1 MDETKQKKGIGL
13 PDLRKS
19 TIWMLSIGFLGVQM
33 AFSLQSSQ
41 MSRIFQTL
49 GADPTKLGFFF
60 ILPPLAGLVVQ
71 PMVGYYSDRTWSKRF
86 GRRMPYLLI
95 GALVSVIVMFL
106 LPNSGSFG
114 FSTFAALW
122 FGAIAILFMDL
133 SSNVA
138 MQPFKMVVGDMVNEK
153 QKSYAYSI
161 QSFLSNTGS
170 VLATIFPYFLTAIG
184 VANVAA
190 KGQLPAS
197 VIISFYVGAIVLVI
211 FSLISVFSV
220 HEYDDATYELYHGV
234 ALNDKTEPHVGIFT
248 LLKRAPKTFWMVSLT
263 QFFCWMAFQ
272 YLWTYGT
279 GTVADNIYHTTNAA
293 SQAFQDGGNWFGVMS
308 AVYAI
313 SAVVWS
319 LVLSKIPAEKSK
331 VGYALSLFI
340 GAFGFISVFF
350 VTNKWVLIFSFIL
363 IGISWAG
370 MMAYPFI
377 MVTNSLN
384 GDHMGT
390 YLGLFNGSI
399 CLPQIV
405 ASVASFGLYPLLG
418 SEMKSMILLAG
429 ILMLI
434 GAVSVFGIKE
444 IDGANANVAQ

>member
-1 MDETKQKKGIGL
+1 MDETKKKKGIGL
-13 PDLRKS
+13 PDLPKS

-60 ILPPLAGLVVQ
+60 ILPPLAGLFVQ
-71 PMVGYYSDRTWSKRF
+71 PLVGYYSDRTWSKRF

-95 GALVSVIVMFL
+95 GAIVSVIVMIL

-122 FGAIAILFMDL
+122 FGAITILFMDL

-170 VLATIFPYFLTAIG
+170 VLATIFPYFLTTIG
-184 VANVAA
+184 VANIAN

-220 HEYDDATYELYHGV
+220 HEYDDATYALYHGV
-234 ALNDKTEPHVGIFT
+234 ALNDTSEPHVGIFS
-248 LLKRAPKTFWMVSLT
+248 LLKRAPKTFWMVALT

-279 GTVADNIYHTTNAA
+279 GTVAENIYHTTNAA
-293 SQAFQDGGNWFGVMS
+293 SQAFQDGGNWYGVMS

-319 LVLSKIPAEKSK
+319 LVLSKIPANHNKL
-331 VGYALSLFI
+331 GYALSLFV

-350 VTNKWVLIFSFIL
+350 VTNKWVLVFSFIL

-405 ASVASFGLYPLLG
+405 ASVASFAIYPLLG

-434 GAVSVFGIKE
+434 GAISVFAIKE
-444 IDGANANVAQ
+444 IDGVNANVAD

>member
-122 FGAIAILFMDL
+122 FGAITILFMDL

-248 LLKRAPKTFWMVSLT
+248 LLKRAPKTFWMVALT

-293 SQAFQDGGNWFGVMS
+293 SQAFQDGGNWYGVMS

>member
-1 MDETKQKKGIGL
+1 MTEKVKGRGL
-13 PDLRKS
+13 PDLPLG
-19 TIWMLSIGFLGVQM
+19 TIWMMSFGFLGVQM

-41 MSRIFQTL
+41 MGRIFQTL

-60 ILPPLAGLVVQ
+60 ILPPLAGMVVQ
-71 PMVGYYSDRTWSKRF
+71 PLVGYFSDRTWTKRF
-86 GRRMPYLLI
+86 GRRMPYLLV

-114 FSTFAALW
+114 FSTVAGLW

-170 VLATIFPYFLTAIG
+170 VLATVFPFLLTAIG
-184 VANVAA
+184 VANTAP
-190 KGQLPAS
+190 KGQVPPS
-197 VIISFYVGAIVLVI
+197 VVISFYVGAVVLVV
-211 FSLISVFSV
+211 FSLIAVFNV
-220 HEYDDATYELYHGV
+220 KEYDDATYELYHGY
-234 ALNDKTEPHVGIFT
+234 ALNIPDEGDGNFIT
-248 LLKRAPKTFWMVSLT
+248 LLKKAPKTFWTVTVT

-279 GTVADNIYHTTNAA
+279 GAVADNVFHATDPSTVGYQN
-293 SQAFQDGGNWFGVMS
+293 GGNWFGILS
-308 AVYAI
+308 AVYAVA
-313 SAVVWS
+313 AVLWS
-319 LVLSKIPAEKSK
+319 LVLSKIPATKNK
-331 VGYALSLFI
+331 RGYALSLFL
-340 GAFGFISVFF
+340 GSLGFISVFYF
-350 VTNKWVLIFSFIL
+350 HSLVLLTISFIL

-377 MVTNSLN
+377 MVTNALP

-390 YLGLFNGSI
+390 YLGLFNCSI

-405 ASVASFGLYPLLG
+405 ASVASFALFPLLG
-418 SEMKSMILLAG
+418 SHFPSMILISG
-429 ILMLI
+429 ILMLV
-434 GAVSVFGIKE
+434 GAISVHFIQEMIQGGGYKV
-444 IDGANANVAQ
+444 D

>member
-122 FGAIAILFMDL
+122 FGAITILFMDL

-248 LLKRAPKTFWMVSLT
+248 ILKRAPKTFWMVSLT

-293 SQAFQDGGNWFGVMS
+293 SQAFQDGGNWYGVMS

>member
-122 FGAIAILFMDL
+122 FGAITILFMDL

-293 SQAFQDGGNWFGVMS
+293 SQAFQDGGNWYGVMS

-377 MVTNSLN
+377 MLTNSLN

>member
-1 MDETKQKKGIGL
+1 MDDTKTKKGQGL
-13 PDLRKS
+13 PDLSRG
-19 TIWMLSIGFLGVQM
+19 TIWMLSFGFLGVQM

-41 MSRIFQTL
+41 MGRIFQTL

-60 ILPPLAGLVVQ
+60 ILPPLAGLFVQ
-71 PMVGYYSDRTWSKRF
+71 PIVGYLSDRTWSKRF

-95 GALVSVIVMFL
+95 GAVVSVIVMFL

-122 FGAIAILFMDL
+122 FGAVAILFMDL

-170 VLATIFPYFLTAIG
+170 VLATIFPFVLTSIG
-184 VANVAA
+184 VANVAEHG
-190 KGQLPAS
+190 KLPDS
-197 VIISFYVGAIVLVI
+197 VIISFYAGAIILVI

-220 HEYDDATYELYHGV
+220 HEYDDAEYELYHGV
-234 ALNDKTEPHVGIFT
+234 ALNSKTEPHAGIFT
-248 LLKRAPKTFWMVSLT
+248 LLKRAPKTFWMVALT

-272 YLWTYGT
+272 YLWTYGS
-279 GTVADNIYHTTNAA
+279 GTVADNIFHTTDAS
-293 SQAFQDGGNWFGVMS
+293 SQAFQDGGNWFGIMS

-319 LVLSKIPAEKSK
+319 LVLSKIPATKNK
-331 VGYALSLFI
+331 IGYALSLFL

-350 VTNKWVLIFSFIL
+350 ITNKWVLILSFIL

-405 ASVASFGLYPLLG
+405 ASVASFAIYPMLG
-418 SEMKSMILLAG
+418 SEMRSMIMVSG
-429 ILMLI
+429 VLMLI

-444 IDGANANVAQ
+444 LNGNNVPSSN

>member
-122 FGAIAILFMDL
+122 FGAITILFMDL

-170 VLATIFPYFLTAIG
+170 VLATMFPYFLTAIG

-293 SQAFQDGGNWFGVMS
+293 SQAFQDGGNWYGVMS

>member
-1 MDETKQKKGIGL
+1 MMVDKKKGQGL
-13 PDLRKS
+13 PNLPLS
-19 TIWMLSIGFLGVQM
+19 TIWMLSFGFLGVQM

-41 MSRIFQTL
+41 MGRMFQTL

-60 ILPPLAGLVVQ
+60 ILPPLAGLFVQ
-71 PMVGYYSDRTWSKRF
+71 PLVGYFSDRTWTKRF
-86 GRRMPYLLI
+86 GRRMPYLLV

-114 FSTFAALW
+114 FSTTAGLW
-122 FGAIAILFMDL
+122 FGAITILFMDL

-138 MQPFKMVVGDMVNEK
+138 MQPFKMVVGDMVNEN

-161 QSFLSNTGS
+161 QSFLSNAGS
-170 VLATIFPYFLTAIG
+170 VLATIFPFLLTVIG
-184 VANVAA
+184 VANTAP
-190 KGQLPAS
+190 KGQVPAS
-197 VIISFYVGAIVLVI
+197 VIISFYVGAIVLVV
-211 FSLISVFSV
+211 FSLIAVFNV
-220 HEYDDATYELYHGV
+220 KEYDDATYELYHGY
-234 ALNDKTEPHVGIFT
+234 ALNTPNDGEGGFLT
-248 LLKRAPKTFWMVSLT
+248 LLKRAPKTFWMVTLT

-279 GTVADNIYHTTNAA
+279 GAVADNIFHATDPTTAGYQN
-293 SQAFQDGGNWFGVMS
+293 GGNWFGIMS

-313 SAVVWS
+313 AAVVWS
-319 LVLSKIPAEKSK
+319 LVLSKIPANKNK
-331 VGYALSLFI
+331 TVYALSLFLGAI
-340 GAFGFISVFF
+340 GFTSVFF
-350 VTNKWVLIFSFIL
+350 IHSQYLLIGSFIL

-377 MVTNSLN
+377 MVTNALP

-405 ASVASFGLYPLLG
+405 ASVASFALFPALG
-418 SEMKSMILLAG
+418 SHFPSMILVSG

-434 GAVSVFGIKE
+434 GAVSVGFINE
-444 IDGANANVAQ
+444 IHSNPVDAQ

>member
-122 FGAIAILFMDL
+122 FGAITILFMDL

-170 VLATIFPYFLTAIG
+170 VLATIFPYLLTAIG

-293 SQAFQDGGNWFGVMS
+293 SQAFQDGGNWYGVMS
-308 AVYAI
+308 AVDAI

>member
-1 MDETKQKKGIGL
+1 MMSQEKKTSL
-13 PDLRKS
+13 PDLPIFR
-19 TIWMLSIGFLGVQM
+19 IWMLSVGFLGVQM

-41 MSRIFQTL
+41 MGRIFQTL

-60 ILPPLAGLVVQ
+60 ILPPLAGIVVQ
-71 PMVGYYSDRTWSKRF
+71 PIVGYLSDRTWSKHF
-86 GRRMPYLLI
+86 GRRMPYLLV

-114 FSTFAALW
+114 FKTSTALW

-170 VLATIFPYFLTAIG
+170 VLATIFPYVLTALG
-184 VANVAA
+184 VANTAV
-190 KGQLPAS
+190 KGEVPLT
-197 VIISFYVGAIVLVI
+197 VRISFYVGAIILVI

-220 HEYDDATYELYHGV
+220 KEYDNETYQKYHGV
-234 ALNDKTEPHVGIFT
+234 ALNEQDATEKKSMFV
-248 LLKRAPKTFWMVSLT
+248 LLKTAPKTFWYVTIT

-272 YLWTYGT
+272 YLWTYGA
-279 GTVADNIYHTTNAA
+279 GAVAFNVYHASAPATAA
-293 SQAFQDGGNWFGVMS
+293 YQAGANWFGILS

-313 SAVVWS
+313 AAVIWS
-319 LVLSKIPAEKSK
+319 LVLAKIPAGKNK
-331 VGYALSLFI
+331 TGYSLSLFL
-340 GAFGFISVFF
+340 GSLGFISVF
-350 VTNKWVLIFSFIL
+350 LIHSQMGLLISFCL
-363 IGISWAG
+363 IGISWAA

-377 MVTNSLN
+377 LVTNALDGYS
-384 GDHMGT
+384 HMGT

-405 ASVASFGLYPLLG
+405 ASVASFAIFPMVKENFSAMLLISGVLMFIG
-418 SEMKSMILLAG
+418 SL
-429 ILMLI
+429 
-434 GAVSVFGIKE
+434 SVFLIKE
-444 IDGANANVAQ
+444 KHKG

>member
-1 MDETKQKKGIGL
+1 MNSNKIKNTL
-13 PDLRKS
+13 PDLS
-19 TIWMLSIGFLGVQM
+19 LGTIWMLSFGFLGVQM

-60 ILPPLAGLVVQ
+60 ILPPLAGMIVQ
-71 PMVGYYSDRTWSKRF
+71 PIVGYLSDRTWSARW
-86 GRRMPYLLI
+86 GRRMPYLLV
-95 GALVSVIVMFL
+95 GAIVSVIVMFL

-114 FSTFAALW
+114 FKTSTALW

-170 VLATIFPYFLTAIG
+170 VLATIFPYVLTAIG
-184 VANVAA
+184 VANTATAGNV
-190 KGQLPAS
+190 PDS
-197 VIISFYVGAIVLVI
+197 VKISFYVGAIVLVI

-220 HEYDDATYELYHGV
+220 HEYDNDTYKKYHGV
-234 ALNDKTEPHVGIFT
+234 ALNDSADSQKKNILQ
-248 LLKRAPKTFWMVSLT
+248 LLKEAPKTFWMVSLT

-272 YLWTYGT
+272 YLWTYGS
-279 GTVADNIYHTTNAA
+279 GTIAATVYHSSNAA
-293 SQAFQDGGNWFGVMS
+293 SSGYQAGANWFGVLS

-313 SAVVWS
+313 AAVVWS
-319 LVLSKIPAEKSK
+319 LVLSKIPATRNKF
-331 VGYALSLFI
+331 GYFTSLLLGSI
-340 GAFGFISVFF
+340 GFASVFF
-350 VTNKWVLIFSFIL
+350 VHSQYGLIISFIL
-363 IGISWAG
+363 IGISWAS

-377 MVTNSLN
+377 MVTNALEGYS
-384 GDHMGT
+384 HTGT
-390 YLGLFNGSI
+390 YLGLFNCSI

-405 ASVASFGLYPLLG
+405 ASVLSFALFPALG
-418 SEMKSMILLAG
+418 SSFQAMILVSG

-434 GAVSVFGIKE
+434 GSFSVLIIKE
-444 IDGANANVAQ
+444 KA

>member
-1 MDETKQKKGIGL
+1 MENKNKTTL
-13 PDLRKS
+13 PNLPLS
-19 TIWMLSIGFLGVQM
+19 TIWMLSFGFLGVQM

-41 MSRIFQTL
+41 MGRIFQTL

-60 ILPPLAGLVVQ
+60 ILPPLAGMVVQ
-71 PMVGYYSDRTWSKRF
+71 PIVGYLSDRTWSKRF
-86 GRRMPYLLI
+86 GRRMPYLLV

-114 FSTFAALW
+114 FKTSTALW

-170 VLATIFPYFLTAIG
+170 VLATIFPYLLTAIG
-184 VANVAA
+184 VANTAA
-190 KGQLPAS
+190 AGQVPDS
-197 VIISFYVGAIVLVI
+197 VRISFYVGAVILVI

-220 HEYDDATYELYHGV
+220 HEYDDDTYKKYHGV
-234 ALNDKTEPHVGIFT
+234 ALNEDNANEKNKSMLQ
-248 LLKRAPKTFWMVSLT
+248 LLKEAPKTFWSVTLT

-272 YLWTYGT
+272 YLWTYGA
-279 GTVADNIYHTTNAA
+279 GSVAATVYHAADPTSSGY
-293 SQAFQDGGNWFGVMS
+293 QAGANWFGILS
-308 AVYAI
+308 AVYAVA
-313 SAVVWS
+313 AVIWS
-319 LVLSKIPAEKSK
+319 LVLSKIPAGKNK
-331 VGYALSLFI
+331 LGYTLSLFL
-340 GAFGFISVFF
+340 GAIGFISVFF
-350 VTNKWVLIFSFIL
+350 IHSQFGLLFSFIL

-377 MVTNSLN
+377 MVTNALDGYS
-384 GDHMGT
+384 HMGT

-405 ASVASFGLYPLLG
+405 ASVASFAIFPAVG
-418 SEMKSMILLAG
+418 SKFPAMILISG

-434 GAVSVFGIKE
+434 GSLSVSLIKE
-444 IDGANANVAQ
+444 KI

>member
-122 FGAIAILFMDL
+122 FGAITILFMDL

>member
-122 FGAIAILFMDL
+122 FGAITILFMDL

-293 SQAFQDGGNWFGVMS
+293 SQAFQDGGNWYGVMS

>member
-1 MDETKQKKGIGL
+1 MDETKKKKGIGL

-122 FGAIAILFMDL
+122 FGAITILFMDL

-293 SQAFQDGGNWFGVMS
+293 SQAFQDGGNWYGVMS

-384 GDHMGT
+384 GAHMGT